1 MKQRDASERPGQ
13 LKGGKFFMPEE
24 KPGYTDL
31 VYRVV
36 RESSEPLPSAEIM
49 RRVNDLFPITTHNPK
64 STIRNAIS
72 QNRLTQNTSDGC
84 YGWKFR
90 LINGS
95 FIRLSLSETDLLQ
108 CQLTYTKELRDA
120 LWPAFFASQ
129 KYNDR
134 LPVKASFAGWKNG

>member
-1 MKQRDASERPGQ
+1 
-13 LKGGKFFMPEE
+13 MPEE